1 MPEKILIVDDE
12 SHIRESAVRL
22 LKRKRYDAE
31 GAGSGAEALEKIGKA
46 SYDLLLIDIKM
57 PEMNG
62 LEMLRRA
69 KEMNP
74 EIMALMITGYGT
86 IETAIEALELG
97 AVGFLRKPIT
107 IDNLTKNIDATLSR
121 GRLRKENARL
131 QALMPLFELIKVLLS
146 EVNENKLFGLILDTV
161 VSETGADTTQILLW
175 DDAGNLIRK
184 AANGL
189 SPTEG
194 IGEIVIDEMA
204 VKASSTPEPV
214 VVSRQDG
221 QVLNTREEI
230 PFQKSGCDIYLP
242 LIAGGESIGVL
253 KATKLGNDG
262 KSFKQGDAEFLF
274 LLCGQGAIAIANAR
288 LFESVKRERAEVEKL
303 LKRVITTT
311 EDERMRLSLELH
323 DGPVQSIVAS
333 QYGIEAC
340 RALISKNELD
350 KVEQRLHRIP
360 EILSQSIDGLR
371 RIICDLHPPALDK
384 AGLLSAVQDYL
395 SNLERDEGISAHLR
409 VDGTAARLA
418 SDTERGIYFIVRE
431 AITNARKHA
440 AASEVDVLMKFQG
453 DKLTINVSDNGNGF
467 DPSTKGDNS
476 DAGHLGIRNMKER
489 ARVLNGTIAIDSKAG
504 SGTTVKLVVPIN
516 KAVDQEGS
524 SPENANSGKIKI

>member
-12 SHIRESAVRL
+12 SHIRESAMRL
-22 LKRKRYDAE
+22 LKRKGYDTE
-31 GAGSGAEALEKIGKA
+31 GAMSGAEALEKIGKA
-46 SYDLLLIDIKM
+46 SYDLLLLDIKM
-57 PEMNG
+57 PDMNG
-62 LEMLRRA
+62 LEVLRRA

-97 AVGFLRKPIT
+97 AVGFLRKPMT
-107 IDNLTKNIDATLSR
+107 IDNLTKNIDASLSR

-131 QALMPLFELIKVLLS
+131 QALMPLFELTKVLLS

-161 VSETGADTTQILLW
+161 ASETGADTTQILLW
-175 DDAGNLIRK
+175 DDTGNLIRK
-184 AANGL
+184 AAHGL

-194 IGEIVIDEMA
+194 IGEIVVDEMA

-214 VVSRQDG
+214 VVSREAG
-221 QVLNTREEI
+221 HILNTREEI
-230 PFQKSGCDIYLP
+230 PLQKSGCDIYLP
-242 LIAGGESIGVL
+242 LVASGESIGVL

-262 KSFKQGDAEFLF
+262 KSFKQGDVEFLF
-274 LLCGQGAIAIANAR
+274 TLCGQSAIAIANAR
-288 LFESVKRERAEVEKL
+288 LFESVKKERAEVEKL

-340 RALISKNELD
+340 RELVRKNELD
-350 KVEQRLHRIP
+350 KVEQKLHRIP
-360 EILSQSIDGLR
+360 QMLAQSIDGLR
-371 RIICDLHPPALDK
+371 RIICDLHPPALDQG
-384 AGLLSAVQDYL
+384 GLLSAVQDYL
-395 SNLERDEGISAHLR
+395 SNLEKDEGISSQLR
-409 VDGTAARLA
+409 VEGTAARLA
-418 SDTERGIYFIVRE
+418 SDMERDIYYIVRE

-440 AASEVDVLMKFQG
+440 AASEVDVLMEFQD
-453 DKLTINVSDNGNGF
+453 DKLTINISDNGIGF
-467 DPSTKGDNS
+467 DPSAKGANS
-476 DAGHLGIRNMKER
+476 NTGHYGIRNMKER

-504 SGTTVKLVVPIN
+504 GGTTVELVVPTN
-516 KAVDQEGS
+516 KVADQEGS
-524 SPENANSGKIKI
+524 SLENASSGKIKS